1 MTNLNK
7 TANPAFSVA
16 QQMLAMS
23 TRLQQLR
30 ILQEA
35 KLWHTDGLMSL
46 LEVAAE
52 RVRTSPGQARQ
63 IAMICIDVAS
73 EAGIDEVLP
82 RAVYILAQTHALAG
96 EFEQARRL
104 IEQARDG
111 YEALGQSL
119 PALRTTVGLMHVL
132 GQSGQF
138 QEALAT
144 GQAVLEEVGDETLPD
159 LIHLAALIRQNMGM
173 CFSQVGR
180 FDEALSAYDAAEAS
194 YLALEMDHQ
203 VGDIR
208 NNRGV
213 LLWEMGRGTEALA
226 ALEEALTI
234 RASAGQTMLQ
244 AQSLSNIGSAHL
256 LLGNYSQSLSFFA
269 QARALFAS
277 LDALVDQHVLLLD
290 TANTYLTLNLHA
302 EAEAAYRE
310 AEGLLQA
317 ANVAPQ
323 RARALWG
330 LGAALLAQKKLN
342 EAEEVLATAVSLL
355 EKISNAPTP
364 LLATVLLEQA
374 AVQAAKGQRGTAVT
388 MVQRALSLVNEQDW
402 PIPAIYAHLLMADL
416 MQDDLPE
423 VEMRLLRAQQL
434 AAPFSLPQIR
444 FRLQQRQG
452 RLRRLQ
458 GRREEARQLLEN
470 AVADVE
476 KSRGN
481 LALETIRTA
490 FLHDKTAVFGEL
502 IQLYLSW
509 ETEEGDQLA
518 FTAAERAK
526 SRTLYEL
533 ISGVI
538 TVEETAESTEATQL
552 TTLQADLN
560 AIYNDMLNSGIGN
573 AEGNLRTVQ
582 ERAAEL
588 ERAINHLRLQQA
600 ASENQPESWTQPEP
614 FSAIQAALPKD
625 LTLLAYHIVENDILV
640 FVANWHT
647 LRVKRMP
654 DCASEISQQ
663 LRRLAGFLDR
673 MRVSS
678 AFTATQNNALEL
690 SVRRVLQQ
698 LYEQLFAPIE
708 SSLDKAGRGAP
719 QSLII
724 VPHGFLHQLPFHAL
738 HDGQSYLIDRL
749 AITYAPSA
757 AIFLHC
763 QHRPVRTRQHA
774 LIVGVPDA
782 SIPAVAAEVNA
793 VAQHLSQAEVLLDE
807 QATVQALQTS
817 LKKYDLLHLACHG
830 LFRADN
836 PMFSSLKLHD
846 GWLTATDAMR
856 LNLQNALV
864 TLSACESGRSHIM
877 GGDEILGL
885 IRAFLG
891 AGAATVV
898 VSSWLAQD
906 ETTAVLMAR
915 WYALLG
921 QGGMEPAAA
930 LRAAQLSLKAEY
942 PHPYY
947 WAPFITIGQR

>member
-1 MTNLNK
+1 MTNLDEPVS
-7 TANPAFSVA
+7 PAFLAA

-23 TRLQQLR
+23 TRLQQIK

-35 KLWHTDGLMSL
+35 NLWHTAGLMSL

-52 RVRTSPGQARQ
+52 WVRTNPGRARELTL
-63 IAMICIDVAS
+63 ICIDAAS
-73 EAGIDEVLP
+73 EADIDAVLP
-82 RAVYILAQTHALAG
+82 RAAYVQAQTHALAG

-132 GQSGQF
+132 GQAGRF
-138 QEALAT
+138 QEALSA
-144 GQAVLEEVGDETLPD
+144 GQSVLDEIGDKAQPELA
-159 LIHLAALIRQNMGM
+159 HLAALIRQNMGM
-173 CFSQVGR
+173 CFSQIGR
-180 FDEALSAYDAAEAS
+180 FDEALAAYDAAEAS

-203 VGDIR
+203 AGDIR

-226 ALEEALTI
+226 VLEDALAI

-269 QARALFAS
+269 QARDLFSS
-277 LDALVDQHVLLLD
+277 LGALVDQHVLLLD
-290 TANTYLTLNLHA
+290 TANAYLTLNLYA

-310 AEGLLQA
+310 AESLLQT
-317 ANVAPQ
+317 ANAMPQ

-330 LGAALLAQKKLN
+330 LGAALLAQKELN

-355 EKISNAPTP
+355 ETITNTPTP

-374 AVQAAKGQRGTAVT
+374 AIQAARAKWETAVT
-388 MVQRALSLVNEQDW
+388 TAHYALAIVNEQDW
-402 PIPAIYAHLLMADL
+402 PIPAIYAHLLLADL
-416 MQDDLPE
+416 MHDDPPE
-423 VEMRLLRAQQL
+423 VEAQLL
-434 AAPFSLPQIR
+434 AAQRLADSFRLPQIQ
-444 FRLQQRQG
+444 FRLQQRLG

-458 GRREEARQLLEN
+458 GLHEEARQLLES
-470 AVADVE
+470 AAADVE

-481 LALETIRTA
+481 LAQETIRTA
-490 FLHDKTAVFGEL
+490 FLHDKTAVYDEL
-502 IQLYLSW
+502 IQLYLAW
-509 ETEEGDQLA
+509 ENDEGKQLA
-518 FTAAERAK
+518 FTVAERAK
-526 SRTLYEL
+526 SRTLYDL

-538 TVEETAESTEATQL
+538 TVEPTAESAAAAQL

-560 AIYNDMLNSGIGN
+560 AIYNEMLSSGIGGT
-573 AEGNLRTVQ
+573 EGSLRTVQ

-588 ERAINHLRLQQA
+588 ERAINQLRLRQA
-600 ASENQPESWTQPEP
+600 ASDKVPESWIQPEP
-614 FSAIQAALPKD
+614 FSVIQAALPRD
-625 LTLLAYHIVENDILV
+625 LTLLAYHVIEDDILV
-640 FVANWHT
+640 FVADRQS
-647 LRVKRMP
+647 LGVQRMP
-654 DCASEISQQ
+654 DCASEVGQQ
-663 LRRLAGFLDR
+663 LRRLDGLLDR

-678 AFTATQNNALEL
+678 AFTTAQNSALEL
-690 SVRRVLQQ
+690 SVRRVLQR
-698 LYEQLFAPIE
+698 LYHLLFAPVE
-708 SSLDKAGRGAP
+708 SFLGKADMRAP
-719 QSLII
+719 QPLTI
-724 VPHGFLHQLPFHAL
+724 VPHGFLHQVPFHAL
-738 HDGQSYLIDRL
+738 FDGENYLIDRL
-749 AITYAPSA
+749 AITYAPSS

-763 QHRPVRTRQHA
+763 QQRPARKRNYA
-774 LIVGVPDA
+774 LVVGVPDD
-782 SIPAVAAEVNA
+782 SIPAVAAEVDA
-793 VAQHLSQAEVLLDE
+793 VTQYLPQAKVLLDE

-817 LKKYDLLHLACHG
+817 LEKCELLHLACHG

-846 GWLTATDAMR
+846 GWLTATDALR

-864 TLSACESGRSHIM
+864 TLSACESGRSHVM

-898 VSSWLAQD
+898 VSLWLAQD

-915 WYALLG
+915 WYELLS
-921 QGGMEPAAA
+921 QDDMEPAAA
-930 LRAAQLSLKAEY
+930 LRAAQMSLKAEY

-947 WAPFITIGQR
+947 WAPFIVVGQR